1 MEKEIQRVEQESGIQ
16 YEEKQRLAITTAVQ
30 KGLLILTGGPGTGK
44 TTTLKG
50 ILTLFE
56 RDGLDVALAARRE
69 EQQSGCLN

>member
-44 TTTLKG
+44 TTHAQG

-56 RDGLDVALAARRE
+56 RDGWMLPLPRDGKSSKADV
-69 EQQSGCLN
+69 